1 MNPLSLHAT
10 MLQIQPVQPVDMT
23 IYKPYFKFLLLLP
36 LFILSPSLALAQFI
50 KGKVVDAQRPDTPLA
65 GASVRLPDNKQG
77 TVTDSSGQFSI
88 QVTQAVS
95 FIRVSFL
102 GYRPQTVPIE
112 GNNQNLTIAL
122 EANDA
127 QNLTEV
133 TVSSKYYR
141 QYVTNTIS
149 SALRLQTSPLNL
161 PQSIQTVTPEI
172 IYDQAS
178 FNMTEGVSRN
188 VSGVVRQEVSNNLG
202 PYMFMRGGQ
211 ISTLRNGID
220 LTPIYRG
227 PSPEDASIID
237 RVEFIKG
244 PSLFMNNIGDPA
256 GSFNV
261 VTKQPTGVRR
271 NTATA
276 MLGSFNFYRLAI
288 DMDGQ
293 LDKKGKLLYRLNTMG
308 MTTNSF
314 VKFDY
319 NRRWLVAPVLKYQI
333 SNRTY
338 VSAEYMHQQFRYGM
352 GSPIVMTPN
361 GFATLPIDFSI
372 HEPSL
377 DPYHVSD
384 HTGFL
389 TFAHQFNVNWQLTA
403 RSAFMRNDNEG
414 AYMWVTGVNTA
425 NPNVLLRNPKYDLNR
440 TEVFSQQ
447 AFLNGK
453 FTTGGIRHQILTGVD
468 VNQKRFRANSYIQ
481 YDTYKDAKGA
491 NQLTHYPLDIN
502 NPVYGTDVPNYHTPD
517 GLVNRNTTQTIDYY
531 SLYAL
536 DELTMLANKLRLTLG
551 VRYTSVHTHN
561 EVSGV
566 ITTSEDKV
574 PTPRLGISYSLLP
587 SLSVYALYDRTLV
600 PQAGVTSTG
609 ETIQPQKGTNHE
621 IGVKK
626 NWLNGR
632 WTTTFAVYQINR
644 SNTVATDPTNSL
656 YRVQVGESHAKGINV
671 DVIGQVLTGLNVV
684 VNYAYNDSKLDND
697 VNPLLVGTPTPMYVK
712 HIQNTWLNYE
722 LPFRSISGIT
732 LSLGYQYQGGRGER
746 YATAT
751 QHEIPDFF
759 RLDGGLGWQRNAF
772 KVNLL
777 VNNLLNKTLIATAW
791 YRSGLYYWVP
801 QPPSNG
807 RLSLSYSF

>member
-1 MNPLSLHAT
+1 MSLDT
-10 MLQIQPVQPVDMT
+10 
-23 IYKPYFKFLLLLP
+23 YKPYFNFLLLVP
-36 LFILSPSLALAQFI
+36 LFILSPSLALAQLI
-50 KGKVVDAQRPDTPLA
+50 KGKVVDAQRPDTPLT
-65 GASVRLPDNKQG
+65 GASIQLPDNKQG
-77 TVTDSSGQFSI
+77 TVTDSMGQFSI
-88 QVTQAVS
+88 QAAQTVS

-102 GYRPQTVPIE
+102 GYRTQTVSIQKDNPT
-112 GNNQNLTIAL
+112 LTIAL
-122 EANDA
+122 ESDDA
-127 QNLTEV
+127 QNLSEV

-149 SALRLQTSPLNL
+149 SALRLQTSLINL

-227 PSPEDASIID
+227 PSPEDAAIID

-261 VTKQPTGVRR
+261 VTKQPTGSTHY
-271 NTATA
+271 TATA
-276 MLGSFNFYRLAI
+276 MLGSFDFYRLAV
-288 DMDGQ
+288 DLDGQ
-293 LDKKGKLLYRLNTMG
+293 LDRKGKLLYRLNAMG

-319 NRRWLVAPVLKYQI
+319 NRRFLVSPVLKYRI
-333 SNRTY
+333 SDRTY
-338 VSAEYMHQQFRYGM
+338 VSAEYMYQQFRYGM
-352 GSPIVMTPN
+352 GSPIVMTPGVDLPS
-361 GFATLPIDFSI
+361 GFATLPVDFSI

-377 DPYHVSD
+377 NPYHVSD
-384 HTGFL
+384 QTGFL
-389 TFAHQFNVNWQLTA
+389 TFGHQFNTNWQLTV
-403 RSAFMRNDNEG
+403 RGAFMRNDNEG
-414 AYMWVTGVNTA
+414 AYMWVTGVNAA

-453 FTTGGIRHQILTGVD
+453 FTTGGIRHQILTGAD

-481 YDTYKDAKGA
+481 YDTYTDAKGKS
-491 NQLTHYPLDIN
+491 QLMYYPLDIN
-502 NPVYGTDVPNYHTPD
+502 NPVYGTDVPSYHTPD
-517 GLVNRNTTQTIDYY
+517 GLTNRNTTQTIDYY

-536 DELTMLANKLRLTLG
+536 DELSMLANKLRLTVG
-551 VRYTSVHTHN
+551 VRYTSVRAHN
-561 EVSGV
+561 EVSG
-566 ITTSEDKV
+566 ITTTSEDKV
-574 PTPRLGISYSLLP
+574 TTPRLGISYSLLP

-600 PQAGVTSTG
+600 PQAGVTSSG
-609 ETIQPQKGTNHE
+609 EPIQPQKGTNRE
-621 IGVKK
+621 IGIKK

-632 WTTTFAVYQINR
+632 WTTTLSVYQINR
-644 SNTVATDPTNSL
+644 SNTVATDPINSL
-656 YRVQVGESHAKGINV
+656 YRVQVGESQAKGIDV
-671 DVIGQVLTGLNVV
+671 DIVGQVLAGLNVV
-684 VNYAYNDSKLDND
+684 VNYAYNDAKIEND
-697 VNPLLVGTPTPMYVK
+697 VNPLLVGTPAPMYVK
-712 HIQNTWLNYE
+712 HVQNTWLNYE
-722 LPFRSISGIT
+722 LPFRSAPGIT

-759 RLDGGLGWQRNAF
+759 RLDGGVGWQRNAF

-777 VNNLLNKTLIATAW
+777 VNNLLNKTLISTAW

-801 QPPSNG
+801 QSPVNG